1 MMDLTPRYQVG
12 DRYLDFTVQAA
23 TAIDELQLVLY
34 EFVHNPTG
42 AEVIHLANDDK
53 ENLFCLSFRT
63 LPTDSTGVA
72 HILEHTVL
80 CGSKKFPVKDPFFSM
95 IRRSLNTFM
104 NAMTGQ
110 DTTFYPAASQVEAD
124 FYNLLD
130 VYLDAVFFPKLD
142 RLSFLQEGHRLEFA
156 TPGDSHSP
164 LVFKGIVFNEMKGSL
179 SNPES
184 RLWHAILAALTPD
197 LTYAF
202 NSGGDPAEIPN
213 LTYEGLKTFHQT
225 HYHPS
230 RCLFFFYGNLPLEKH
245 LSFIDKRVL
254 QSSEKKA
261 PLPPIGKQP
270 RFDQPRSRV
279 AFYPFEGEK
288 KEKKTFLTYSWL
300 TLPVEK
306 QEELLALTLLD
317 SMLMETDASPL
328 KRALLS
334 SKFCTQVDSYL
345 DTEMSEVPYSIVC
358 RGCESA
364 DQKELQEL
372 LFATL
377 RTCAHEGFS
386 PAVIDAALH
395 QLSFSRLEITR
406 DHGPFG
412 LTLFGRAGFAK
423 QHGCSVQQALS
434 SEQMLSNLKEK
445 GREPSYFST
454 LLSKYFLNNPHFVA
468 LALVPDCALAAQEKE
483 VEQERLAARQKRLSA
498 RDRQTIL
505 DDTLALQ
512 NYQQKT
518 ESQSLDCLP
527 CITLADVPKE
537 VSHFPLHREKAK
549 PLTLFHQSAFTNH
562 IIYADLAFD
571 LPQIAWE
578 DLPYLQLFTT
588 LISELG
594 IGGRT
599 YQDNLNYIN
608 AHLGDFSAEIH
619 LHPEALDGE
628 KLAPSFSLRGKALAG
643 KQDKLFALFRDS
655 CHKIDFSDK
664 ERLHQ
669 LILQLNTAQQSK
681 INKHALHY
689 AAHLAVS
696 GFSTVGAIGQ
706 AWGGLTYF
714 HFIQDLAAHFHARF
728 PLLVEKFE
736 MLFALLF
743 HGHRPQL
750 ILSCADEDKEVIKKA
765 HFYGLGDLPTSS
777 SFTPWPTSLSRALA
791 FPESQGRIISSP
803 VAFSALGFSVQKG
816 FHSQT
821 APLMLA
827 SYLFENTHLH
837 AQIRE
842 QGGAYGAGVHY
853 RPAPGHIYFYA
864 YRDPHI
870 AATFETFRTSIDAL
884 AKGAFTERDLNEAKL
899 NLIQDSDTPI
909 SPGNRAWV
917 TYSREREGKTLALRQ
932 SFREAVLGTDQQSVC
947 AAVRTHLSSQKEKGV
962 AIAFADEALLSS
974 ELPTWPL
981 YPI

>member
-12 DRYLDFTVQAA
+12 DRYLDFTVKAA

-34 EFVHNPTG
+34 EFIHNPTG

-156 TPGDSHSP
+156 TPGDPHSP

-184 RLWHAILAALTPD
+184 RLWHAILGALTPD

-213 LTYEGLKTFHQT
+213 LTYEGLKAFHQT

-230 RCLFFFYGNLPLEKH
+230 RCLFFFYGNLSSEKH
-245 LSFIDKRVL
+245 LSFIEERVL
-254 QSSEKKA
+254 KKSEKKEPLA
-261 PLPPIGKQP
+261 PIKKQP
-270 RFDQPRSRV
+270 RFDRPHSRV
-279 AFYPFEGEK
+279 AFYPFEGESK
-288 KEKKTFLTYSWL
+288 KNTTFLTYSWL

-306 QEELLALTLLD
+306 QEEVLALTLLD

-328 KRALLS
+328 KRALLG
-334 SKFCTQVDSYL
+334 SKLCTQVDSYL

-358 RGCESA
+358 KGCESA
-364 DQKELQEL
+364 DQKEVQEL

-377 RTCAHEGFS
+377 RACANEGFS
-386 PAVIDAALH
+386 PAIIDAALH

-434 SEQMLSNLKEK
+434 TEQMLSNLKEK
-445 GREPSYFST
+445 GRDPTYFSA
-454 LLSKYFLNNPHFVA
+454 LLTKYFLTNPHFVA
-468 LALVPDCALAAQEKE
+468 LALVPDHSLADEEKKRE
-483 VEQERLAARQKRLSA
+483 RERLGAVQKDLSA
-498 RDRQTIL
+498 RARQTIL

-512 NYQQKT
+512 KYQQKT
-518 ESQSLDCLP
+518 ERQSLDCLP
-527 CITLADVPKE
+527 CITLAEVPKE
-537 VSHFPLHREKAK
+537 PPHFPLRREQAN
-549 PLTLFHQSAFTNH
+549 PFTLFHHNVFTNH
-562 IIYADLAFD
+562 IIYADLTFD

-599 YQDNLNYIN
+599 YQDTLNYIN

-619 LHPEALDGE
+619 LHPAALDGE
-628 KLAPSFSLRGKALAG
+628 KLSPSFSLRGKALLG

-655 CHKIDFSDK
+655 CHKIDLSDK

-669 LILQLNTAQQSK
+669 LILQLHTAQQTK

-706 AWGGLTYF
+706 AWGGLPYF
-714 HFIQDLAAHFHARF
+714 HFIQDLATHFPARF

-736 MLFALLF
+736 TLFALLF
-743 HGHRPQL
+743 HGHQPQL
-750 ILSCADEDKEVIKKA
+750 ILSCADEDKEVMKKA
-765 HFYGLGDLPTSS
+765 HFYGLGDVPTSPS
-777 SFTPWPTSLSRALA
+777 LTPWPASLSHSLHH
-791 FPESQGRIISSP
+791 PESQGRIIASP
-803 VAFSALGFSVQKG
+803 VAFSALGFSVHKG
-816 FHSQT
+816 FHSHT

-827 SYLFENTHLH
+827 SYLFENTLLH

-842 QGGAYGAGVHY
+842 QGGAYGAGAHY
-853 RPAPGHIYFYA
+853 RPAPGHLYFYA

-870 AATFETFRTSIDAL
+870 AATLATFRKSIDAV
-884 AKGAFTERDLNEAKL
+884 AEGNFTERDLDEAKL

-917 TYSREREGKTLALRQ
+917 TYCREREGKTLALRQ
-932 SFREAVLGTDQQSVC
+932 SFRQAVLTTDKESLC
-947 AAVRTHLSSQKEKGV
+947 AAVRTHLSGQKDKGV
-962 AIAFADEALLSS
+962 AVAFADEALLSS